1 MRQEISDL
9 TRRALGPQA
18 QPFMPEALDDGY
30 NGEEVGP
37 PGAASVTPH
46 YLNLRKL
53 SIFGG
58 SNEIQKNIIA
68 KMILQL

>member
-1 MRQEISDL
+1 MPKP
-9 TRRALGPQA
+9 TV
-18 QPFMPEALDDGY
+18 PEAL
-30 NGEEVGP
+30 EEGANDVP
-37 PGAASVTPH
+37 DEAASVTAH

-58 SNEIQKNIIA
+58 SNEIQKNIIS